1 MIFESYSERGWSI
14 TDSGHDELAIS
25 RLKSEVEKAGAVF
38 DRARVQWQR
47 IRDSED
53 RQAWICYR
61 YDDPNIPVPEEWRDG
76 PPLSPEKQ
84 AQVERFRQTG
94 QP

>member
-14 TDSGHDELAIS
+14 SDSGHDELAIS

-53 RQAWICYR
+53 RQTWICYR
-61 YDDPNIPVPEEWRDG
+61 YDDPNIPVPEEWRVCIKKLYKSSHFFLYQEG
-76 PPLSPEKQ
+76 TS
-84 AQVERFRQTG
+84 
-94 QP
+94 